1 MTGNAVARSSWG
13 GLAFLLLAGFS
24 CAAPGQ
30 VRSWPAAGLAN
41 HAEENV
47 RLLDANGNAVATV
60 SRDLMRQLVQ
70 VQDRMQQQGGFAGE
84 LLIAQGRGPNAFALS
99 ARGRSIIGITAPML
113 DLLQDDLDA
122 YAALIGHEIAHH
134 VRQHAQEWRSREQ
147 TLGVGGAIVG
157 LALGAAGVRS
167 GRAIADLGRVALSRS
182 YSREEEREADRLGVE
197 WMSAAGFDPEGALR
211 LHERLLQHGRGGSIP
226 FLQSHPAGEE
236 RVVNIRQQIA
246 MLAPSSRTAAQEIR
260 AQVLP
265 TQQQQPAVAE
275 LDAESSQAFARGM
288 AAYQEMRFEAAHQE
302 FLQAAFAGHPGAQHA
317 LGVLYSSGAGVAQD
331 QALALE
337 WYRKAA
343 GQLGTEDLAD
353 LDQRLRLAW

>member
-1 MTGNAVARSSWG
+1 VRSNAAARTAWG
-13 GLAFLLLAGFS
+13 RLALLLLACAS
-24 CAAPGQ
+24 CPALGQ
-30 VRSWPAAGLAN
+30 VRTWPAAGLAN

-60 SRDLMRQLVQ
+60 SRDLMRQLLQ

-84 LLIAQGRGPNAFALS
+84 LVIAQGRGPNAFALS

-113 DLLQDDLDA
+113 DLLQDDLDT
-122 YAALIGHEIAHH
+122 YAALLGHEIAHH
-134 VRQHAQEWRSREQ
+134 VRRHAQERRSREQ

-157 LALGAAGVRS
+157 LALGAAGVRG
-167 GRAIADLGRVALSRS
+167 GRAIADLGRVALSSS

-226 FLQSHPAGEE
+226 FLQSHPAGAE

-246 MLAPSSRTAAQEIR
+246 MLVPSSRTAAQEIR

-265 TQQQQPAVAE
+265 TQQQPAVAE
-275 LDAESSQAFARGM
+275 LDAESSQAFTRGM

-317 LGVLYSSGAGVAQD
+317 LGMLYSSGAGVAQD

-343 GQLGTEDLAD
+343 GQLSTEDLAD
-353 LDQRLRLAW
+353 LDQRLRIAR